1 MNTSVPEAKTT
12 SKVKIFAVV
21 VALVIALP
29 IMLAFGTA
37 ENWGHVL
44 GPVFCVFLMGLASGL
59 VALGRRFGG
68 AQGPYYVFAVIVLA
82 IPLAFYICT
91 YVIE

>member
-1 MNTSVPEAKTT
+1 MNTSVGEAKPK
-12 SKVKIFAVV
+12 SKVKVIAVV
-21 VALVIALP
+21 AALVIALP

-44 GPVFCVFLMGLASGL
+44 GPAVCVFLMGLASGF

-68 AQGPYYVFAVIVLA
+68 AKGPYYVLAVIVVA
-82 IPLAFYICT
+82 IPVVLYLCV
-91 YVIE
+91 YVIR